1 MNIQSIQNLIND
13 NQLFVEEI
21 PLIERPFSFEE
32 HANYVFVGLRQ
43 AGKSYLM
50 FQRIKDLL
58 KQGHS
63 IEEIIYINFD
73 DERLSEMKAEELDLI
88 LQAYRMMYDHHP
100 ILFLDEVQNVVHWE
114 NFARRLANEKYR
126 VYITGS
132 NAKMLSSEVATTLG
146 GRYLIQEVYPY
157 SFREFL
163 TANQVKLNKNWML
176 NSRKR
181 NEVIRLFD
189 TYFHFG
195 GLPESISIV
204 GKRPWLTSLYQKI
217 FFGDLVTR
225 YGIRNDNGLKLLIK
239 KLAESVKQPS
249 SYSRL
254 ANVISSAG
262 SKIQQNSV
270 VEYIK
275 YSQETWLIFSVQNYA
290 AKFAEKEA
298 FQKYYF
304 RDNGILNLFLFDPDT
319 SLLENLVAISLKRQ
333 FGDEL
338 YFYNKNVEVDFFVPA
353 EKMAIQVSYSL
364 TDDSTYKRETDALLK
379 FAKFTELTQFMIIT
393 YNEERTTEQGGV
405 VIEIIPIWK
414 WLLM

>member
-176 NSRKR
+176 NS
-181 NEVIRLFD
+181 
-189 TYFHFG
+189 
-195 GLPESISIV
+195 
-204 GKRPWLTSLYQKI
+204 
-217 FFGDLVTR
+217 
-225 YGIRNDNGLKLLIK
+225 
-239 KLAESVKQPS
+239 A
-249 SYSRL
+249 
-254 ANVISSAG
+254 
-262 SKIQQNSV
+262 V
-270 VEYIK
+270 V
-275 YSQETWLIFSVQNYA
+275 L
-290 AKFAEKEA
+290 
-298 FQKYYF
+298 
-304 RDNGILNLFLFDPDT
+304 
-319 SLLENLVAISLKRQ
+319 
-333 FGDEL
+333 
-338 YFYNKNVEVDFFVPA
+338 
-353 EKMAIQVSYSL
+353 
-364 TDDSTYKRETDALLK
+364 
-379 FAKFTELTQFMIIT
+379 
-393 YNEERTTEQGGV
+393 
-405 VIEIIPIWK
+405 
-414 WLLM
+414 